1 MADTVE
7 NLVERC
13 VADLG
18 LDLEAVELAPA
29 GKQRILRVAVDT
41 DGGITIDHVAELTR
55 ALSRELDESDV
66 MGDGAYTL
74 EVTSRGVDRPLSLPR
89 HWRRNAGRLVKA
101 TTAEGTKVVG
111 RIGESDD
118 EGVTLDVGGT
128 PTRYAYDEL
137 TNPLVQVELNR
148 K

>member
-41 DGGITIDHVAELTR
+41 DGGITIDHIAELTR
-55 ALSRELDESDV
+55 ALSRELDETDV
-66 MGDGAYTL
+66 MGPGAYTL
-74 EVTSRGVDRPLSLPR
+74 EVTSRGVDRPLTLPR

-101 TTAEGTKVVG
+101 RTADGAKVAG
-111 RIGESDD
+111 RIAESDD
-118 EGVTLDVGGT
+118 EGVTLDVDGT
-128 PTRYAYDEL
+128 PTRFAYDEL
-137 TNPLVQVELNR
+137 NDALVQIELNR